1 MPPGGACHSATPLP
15 VWGISLKPEEDF
27 LYVPEMEAHP
37 IWHGNCGSNRMT
49 PAAAVQARPR
59 LVFWELTTG
68 CNLSCI
74 HCRASATELMS
85 PDDLSTA
92 ECLRIVDDLAQ
103 YAPFILVLSGG
114 EPLWRRDVFEIASR
128 ANQHGIRVALAT
140 NGTLVDE
147 AMADRIKESGIVR
160 VSVSIDGTDRATHDS
175 FRGHAGAFEAALRG
189 IRCLQDVGIS
199 TQINTTV
206 SRHNAHQ
213 LPEMVEL
220 AKRLKVD
227 AFHLFL
233 LVPVG
238 CGLTIAE
245 DQSVSAEDAERILNW
260 YYDRGLDS
268 GMELKATCAPQY
280 YRIAR
285 QRRAEARRAGE
296 EVPDLMPRP
305 LKVGGH
311 EGATHPGGHPTGL
324 NQMTRGCL
332 AGSGVC
338 FISHNGV
345 VQPCGYLPLEAGDL
359 RRQNFREVWES
370 SKLFAELR
378 DPGVLEGKCGCCEF
392 KLVCYGC
399 RARSYGVTG
408 NWKGEEPF
416 CVHQP
421 RSMRAEGEGCQP
433 AHN

>member
-1 MPPGGACHSATPLP
+1 MSSAASVT
-15 VWGISLKPEEDF
+15 
-27 LYVPEMEAHP
+27 
-37 IWHGNCGSNRMT
+37 
-49 PAAAVQARPR
+49 ARPR

-85 PDDLSTA
+85 PEDLPTS
-92 ECLRIVDDLAQ
+92 ECLRIVDELAT

-114 EPLWRRDVFEIASR
+114 EPLWRRDVFEIASNAHAR
-128 ANQHGIRVALAT
+128 GIRVALAT

-147 AMADRIKESGIVR
+147 AMAERIKEAGIVR
-160 VSVSIDGTDRATHDS
+160 VSISLDGADRATHDS
-175 FRGHAGAFEAALRG
+175 FRGHAGAFDAAVHGL
-189 IRCLQDVGIS
+189 RCLQRLGIS

-213 LPEMVEL
+213 LPELVEL
-220 AKRLKVD
+220 AKELKVD

-245 DQSVSAEDAERILNW
+245 DQSVTGEDAERILNW
-260 YYDRGLDS
+260 FYDRSLDS

-296 EVPDLMPRP
+296 AVPALMPQP
-305 LKVGGH
+305 LQAKLSATAESMGHAAGAHAGLGHPGGSP
-311 EGATHPGGHPTGL
+311 GSRPGGHPTDL

-338 FISHNGV
+338 FISHKGV

-359 RRQNFREVWES
+359 RTTAFRTVWEDS
-370 SKLFAELR
+370 PLFAELR
-378 DPGVLEGKCGCCEF
+378 DPGQLEGKCGGCEF

-399 RARSYGVTG
+399 RARSYGMTG

-416 CVHQP
+416 CVYEP
-421 RSMRAEGEGCQP
+421 RSM
-433 AHN
+433 HN

>member
-1 MPPGGACHSATPLP
+1 VGDIPLN
-15 VWGISLKPEEDF
+15 PEDDF
-27 LYVPEMEAHP
+27 LYLPSFQHFEK
-37 IWHGNCGSNRMT
+37 WYGNCVSPGMN
-49 PAAAVQARPR
+49 PAATVQARPR

-85 PDDLSTA
+85 PDDLSTS
-92 ECLRIVDDLAQ
+92 ECLRIVDELAQ
-103 YAPFILVLSGG
+103 YAPLILVLSGG
-114 EPLWRRDVFEIASR
+114 EPLWRRDVFEIAAH
-128 ANQHGIRVALAT
+128 ANQRGMRVALAT
-140 NGTLVDE
+140 NGTLMDE
-147 AMADRIKESGIVR
+147 AMAERTRDAGIVR
-160 VSVSIDGTDRATHDS
+160 VAISLDGADRATHDS
-175 FRGHAGAFEAALRG
+175 FRGHDGAFEAAIRG

-199 TQINTTV
+199 TQINSTV

-213 LPEMVEL
+213 LPELIEL

-245 DQSVSAEDAERILNW
+245 DQSVTAADAERILNW
-260 YYDRGLDS
+260 YYDRSLDS

-285 QRRAEARRAGE
+285 QRRAESRRAGE
-296 EVPDLMPRP
+296 AVPDLMPRP
-305 LKVGGH
+305 LHAAAADPGEGYAGGH
-311 EGATHPGGHPTGL
+311 PHGHPTGL

-338 FISHNGV
+338 FISHKGV
-345 VQPCGYLPLEAGDL
+345 VQPCGYLPLAAGDL
-359 RRQNFREVWES
+359 RHQGFREIWED

-378 DPGVLEGKCGCCEF
+378 DPGQLEGKCGCCEF
-392 KLVCYGC
+392 KLVCLGC
-399 RARSYGVTG
+399 RARAYGMTG

-416 CVHQP
+416 CVYEP
-421 RSMRAEGEGCQP
+421 RATRAPGGAGCQP